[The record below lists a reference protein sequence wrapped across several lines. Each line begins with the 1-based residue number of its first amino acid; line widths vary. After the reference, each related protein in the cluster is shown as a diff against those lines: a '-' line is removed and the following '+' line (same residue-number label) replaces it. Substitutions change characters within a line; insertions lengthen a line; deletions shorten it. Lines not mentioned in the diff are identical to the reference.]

1 MTQSGEVVAVA
12 RRSAVLDGLRGLAAM
27 AVVTSHLAVN
37 VGVVA
42 YSSGGF
48 VGVLVFFA
56 LSGYLIT
63 GILWRGPATWA
74 HYRLFLRRRFQRLAP
89 AVTVLA
95 VLAIPLLVGIGGA
108 SLTAALVQAALALSQ
123 TTGFAFGTGV
133 PIHPV
138 WSPTWSLTVEW
149 TFYLLFPIV
158 LLGLRGR
165 RLSARA
171 IRGVLAVL
179 AVALYIVGLL
189 LSPRAFYLLPVANLS
204 VMLAGAILAITH
216 STEPTSATRPDPARA
231 GGALTL
237 LALLV
242 VLPLAPLSPAYRF
255 IVFPAVVA
263 ATLLVINEVR
273 HTGRLSAAIGHRSLA
288 LVGLSAYS
296 LYLWHVP
303 VMWLTF
309 MAVPDL
315 PRPVIGLLSLLVM
328 VPVVAVSYRFL
339 ERPVLHPRRAGSAS
353 GQRYVALPHHRFDPM
368 TLSGTSAAEPVL
380 QAPVPALGASGSRA
394 PHQSARNC

>member
-1 MTQSGEVVAVA
+1 MSHSGEAVAIA
-12 RRSAVLDGLRGLAAM
+12 RRSAALDGLRGLAAI
-27 AVVTSHLAVN
+27 AVVTSHLTVN
-37 VGVVA
+37 VGVVP
-42 YSSGGF
+42 YTSGGF

-63 GILWRGPATWA
+63 GILWRGPATLA

-89 AVTVLA
+89 VVTALA
-95 VLAIPLLVGIGGA
+95 VAGIPLLVVMGGA

-123 TTGFAFGTGV
+123 TTGFAFGVGFPV
-133 PIHPV
+133 HPV

-149 TFYLLFPIV
+149 TFYLLFPLV
-158 LLGLRGR
+158 LLGLRAR
-165 RLSARA
+165 RLSPRA
-171 IRGVLAVL
+171 IRGILAVL
-179 AVALYIVGLL
+179 AVALYVAGLL
-189 LSPRAFYLLPVANLS
+189 VSPRAFYLLPVANLS

-216 STEPTSATRPDPARA
+216 ATAPAPVTRPDPARA
-231 GGALTL
+231 AAALVL

-255 IVFPAVVA
+255 IVFPAVAV

-273 HTGRLSAAIGHRSLA
+273 HTGRLGAAMGHRSLT

-309 MAVPDL
+309 MAVPQL
-315 PRPVIGLLSLLVM
+315 PRPVIGLLSLVVM
-328 VPVVAVSYRFL
+328 VPVVTVSFWLL
-339 ERPVLHPRRAGSAS
+339 ERPVLKPGNRAVPKAMAEGAATRIV
-353 GQRYVALPHHRFDPM
+353 QRH
-368 TLSGTSAAEPVL
+368 GTSPRLEP
-380 QAPVPALGASGSRA
+380 SSD
-394 PHQSARNC
+394 